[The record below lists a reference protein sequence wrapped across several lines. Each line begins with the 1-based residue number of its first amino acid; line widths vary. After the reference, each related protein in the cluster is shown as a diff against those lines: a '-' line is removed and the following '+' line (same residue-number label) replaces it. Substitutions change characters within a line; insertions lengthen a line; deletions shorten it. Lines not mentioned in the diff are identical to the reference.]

1 MIIFRESDRVAICGD
16 VIRNLSYATL
26 RPKLC
31 EPPEVFNTDTAENRR
46 SIASSPSSSRH

>member
-1 MIIFRESDRVAICGD
+1 VIIFRESDRVAICGD

-31 EPPEVFNTDTAENRR
+31 EPPEVFNTDTA
-46 SIASSPSSSRH
+46 